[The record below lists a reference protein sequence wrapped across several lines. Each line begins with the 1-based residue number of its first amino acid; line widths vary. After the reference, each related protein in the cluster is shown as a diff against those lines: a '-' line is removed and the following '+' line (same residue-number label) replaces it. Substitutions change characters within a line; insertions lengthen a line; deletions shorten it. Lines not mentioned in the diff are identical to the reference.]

1 MNRDRIEKEIFS
13 KLESKGYKAR
23 IISATHIEDLRND
36 IEKHHIKGLFDSNF
50 YKEYKDYFKVKL
62 KLDLSKINSIFIV
75 AIPQPAF
82 QLNFHWAQEIIS
94 VLIPPHYL
102 YGRKIIE
109 EINVLLANILNPE
122 GYSVTYA
129 KLPFKLLAVHSSLA
143 EYGRNN
149 IIYVPEMGSYLRLTA
164 YISNFPIQN
173 DIWEDLKR
181 MDLCEKCSACILKC
195 PTGAISTDRFLLH
208 GERCITFH
216 NEHPWQIPF
225 PEWLDPSWHNCL
237 VGCLYCQN
245 VCPAN
250 KRVSKWIEKG
260 PEFDEE
266 ETRLFLEGKS
276 LDQIPQNTLKKL
288 EKFELTEY
296 FELFPRN
303 LKVLL
308 KNR

>member
-1 MNRDRIEKEIFS
+1 MNRDLIEKKIYS
-13 KLESKGYKAR
+13 RIESKGYKAR

-36 IEKHHIKGLFDSNF
+36 IEKHRIEGLFDSSF
-50 YKEYKDYFKVKL
+50 YEEYKNYFKVKL
-62 KLDLSKINSIFIV
+62 NFDLTEVNSIFIIAV
-75 AIPQPAF
+75 PQPAF
-82 QLNFHWAQEIIS
+82 RLNFHWAQKIIS
-94 VLIPPHYL
+94 VLVPPHYL
-102 YGRKIIE
+102 NARKIIRKV
-109 EINVLLANILNPE
+109 NATLTNILKPE

-129 KLPFKLLAVHSSLA
+129 KLPFKLLAVHSNLA

-149 IIYVPEMGSYLRLTA
+149 IIYVPGMGSYLRLTA
-164 YISNFPIQN
+164 YVSDFPIQK
-173 DIWEDLKR
+173 DVWEDLKR
-181 MDLCEKCSACILKC
+181 MDLCEKCSACVLKC

-216 NEHPWQIPF
+216 NEHPWKIPF

-237 VGCLYCQN
+237 VGCLFCQK

-250 KRVSKWIEKG
+250 KKVLKWTENG

-266 ETRLFLEGKS
+266 ETRLILEGKS

-288 EKFELTEY
+288 EKYELTDY

-308 KNR
+308 ENR